1 MILHYEDNIMSEAI
15 IEKETLKQT
24 VKPPPKYQVVMVN
37 DDYTTM
43 EFVVECLASIFSKSQ
58 EQAFQ
63 IMLEVH
69 EKGKAVVGVYNKEI
83 AETKQYMAM
92 QKAREEEHPLIVEI
106 NPCE

>member
-1 MILHYEDNIMSEAI
+1 MSEAI

-24 VKPPPKYQVVMVN
+24 VKPPPMYQVLMVN

-43 EFVVECLASIFSKSQ
+43 EFVTECLMMVFSKSQ

-63 IMLEVH
+63 LMLEVH

-83 AETKQYMAM
+83 AETKQYIAM
-92 QKAREEEHPLIVEI
+92 QKAREEEHPLILEI
-106 NPCE
+106 SPCE